1 MNTVDTIINARWII
15 PVVPEEV
22 ILDNYSLI
30 IQNGKILHLLPT
42 TQSKKQYHSQ
52 NVFDLTTH
60 AVTPGFVNAHTHAAM
75 SLLRGI
81 AEDYSL
87 ETWLEKRIWP
97 IENALVTKEFVKDG
111 TILAIAEM
119 ILGGTT
125 CMNDMY
131 YYPQIAGEVADKI
144 GMRACVGMIILDFP
158 TVWASST
165 VEYIDMGLAVH
176 QQFES
181 STNVTTMLA
190 PHAPYT
196 VSNLTLEKIKSL
208 SELHDLRVHIHL
220 HETNGEIE
228 NSLSEHK
235 VRPLERLRQIGLVNR
250 KLLAVHAIHLTDD
263 EISLLGETNSNI
275 AHCPKS
281 NLKLAS
287 GICPTSNLLR
297 NNVNI
302 ALGTDGAAS
311 NNSLNMLE
319 EIRFASLL
327 AKGFSNNAENMNV
340 HDSLKMATINGAQ
353 SLGLDGQIGS
363 LESGKLADITAFD
376 LSEVTSLP
384 LYNPVA
390 QIVHSASREQVTHV
404 WIGGVN
410 VLRNRELLSIEL
422 EECRYIANKWSNI
435 AAEKVSNLQ

>member
-1 MNTVDTIINARWII
+1 MPDR
-15 PVVPEEV
+15 V
-22 ILDNYSLI
+22 ILDNHSLI

-42 TQSKKQYHSQ
+42 AESNKQYQSQ
-52 NVFDLTTH
+52 NVFNLATH
-60 AVTPGFVNAHTHAAM
+60 AVIPGFVNAHTHAAM

-87 ETWLEKRIWP
+87 DTWLEKRIWP
-97 IENALVTKEFVKDG
+97 LESSLVTEEFVKDG
-111 TILAIAEM
+111 TMLAIAEM
-119 ILGGTT
+119 IMSGTT

-131 YYPQIAGEVADKI
+131 YYPQIAGKVADKI
-144 GMRACVGMIILDFP
+144 GMRACVGMIVLDFP

-165 VEYIDMGLAVH
+165 TEYIDLGLAVH
-176 QQFES
+176 RQFES
-181 STNVTTMLA
+181 SSNVTTMLA

-208 SELHDLRVHIHL
+208 SEHHDLRVHIHL
-220 HETNGEIE
+220 HETTGEIE
-228 NSLSEHK
+228 KSLSEHN
-235 VRPLERLRQIGLVNR
+235 VRPLERLRQLDLVNR

-263 EISLLGETNSNI
+263 EISLLGETNSSI
-275 AHCPKS
+275 VHCPKS

-287 GICPTSNLLR
+287 GICLTSNLLR
-297 NNVNI
+297 DNVNVAI
-302 ALGTDGAAS
+302 GTDSAAS

-319 EIRFASLL
+319 EIRFAALL
-327 AKGFSNNAENMNV
+327 AKGFSNNAENMSV
-340 HDSLKMATINGAQ
+340 HDSLKMATINGAK
-353 SLGLDGQIGS
+353 SLGLDAQIGS

-376 LSEVTSLP
+376 LSDVASLP
-384 LYNPVA
+384 IYNPVA

-410 VLRNRELLSIEL
+410 LLRNRELLSIEL

-435 AAEKVSNLQ
+435 ASEKISILQ